1 MNFCTR
7 FFFLG
12 PRSPL
17 KAHVYLAN
25 KSIQLIE
32 KIFVHELILCILG
45 MTIALEEHISFE
57 KGEELCKTL
66 GTYFIYKYLGL
77 YKLFEGKSYKA
88 IIQSSEFT

>member
-1 MNFCTR
+1 
-7 FFFLG
+7 
-12 PRSPL
+12 
-17 KAHVYLAN
+17 
-25 KSIQLIE
+25 
-32 KIFVHELILCILG
+32 

-88 IIQSSEFT
+88 IIQSSEFTGSNN